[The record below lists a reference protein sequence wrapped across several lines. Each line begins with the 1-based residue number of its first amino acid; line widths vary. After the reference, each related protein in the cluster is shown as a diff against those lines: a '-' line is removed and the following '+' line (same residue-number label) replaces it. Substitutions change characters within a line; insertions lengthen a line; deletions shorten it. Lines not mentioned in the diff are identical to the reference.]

1 MCVCLWYMYMS
12 IYYVY
17 VCVCTRACARI
28 CVVHMYECVCV
39 CVCLCGTQVWRP
51 EDNLTVIPQ
60 VLSTLWVCLVFLF
73 VCFLSFLVLFFW
85 FLFVVWDRVSLC
97 RPCWPETG
105 YVDQAGLKLPE
116 VCLLLPH
123 SCLMCFPLWVDEAGW
138 PVSLRAPPVQCIPDS
153 GIISTP
159 HKAWLLKVGSG
170 DQTLVLTMLSP

>member
-1 MCVCLWYMYMS
+1 MCGAHVW
-12 IYYVY
+12 
-17 VCVCTRACARI
+17 
-28 CVVHMYECVCV
+28 VCV
-39 CVCLCGTQVWRP
+39 CVCMSVWYTGLKARGQP
-51 EDNLTVIPQ
+51 HCHSSSTVY
-60 VLSTLWVCLVFLF
+60 LVGLFGFLF